1 MEERKSISLVARTR
15 KRIAF
20 YFLLPLAGVMLCLVI
35 WPLFYT
41 IYLSFRYHNLYNLAT
56 RGWAGFHN
64 YAALF
69 SNSLFWHSVKKQ
81 IIYVIVVVG
90 VEFIFGFF
98 IALLLDRKMKGI
110 NFLRGLIVVP
120 LIMAPVVVGFFWRFL
135 FEPTSGL
142 INYLFSLI
150 GLKGLHWIDTAE
162 TALIAVMI
170 VDIWQ
175 WTPFMAIVL
184 LAGIQSVQREV
195 TEASMLDGLGF
206 FKHMRYVL
214 LPIIK
219 PVILIVVLIRC
230 IDAIKVFDSILVLT
244 RGGPGTSTFLMNVFN
259 YDLLFMHLE
268 AGEAATCGLMTIILI
283 NIVAISLIK
292 TLSRRVQA

>member
-1 MEERKSISLVARTR
+1 MEGKKLTSPVARTR
-15 KRIAF
+15 KRLAF
-20 YFLLPLAGVMLCLVI
+20 YFLLPLCGIMIWLVI

-41 IYLSFRYHNLYNLAT
+41 IYLSFRFHNLYNLTT

-64 YAALF
+64 YVALF
-69 SNSLFWHSVKKQ
+69 TNQLFWHSVKLQ

-90 VEFIFGFF
+90 VEFIFGFI

-110 NFLRGLIVVP
+110 NFLRGLIVLP

-142 INYLFSLI
+142 VNYLFSI
-150 GLKGLHWIDTAE
+150 VGLSGLHWIDTAE
-162 TALIAVMI
+162 TALIAIMI

-184 LAGIQSVQREV
+184 LAGMQSVQREV
-195 TEASMLDGLGF
+195 NEASMLDGLGF

-214 LPIIK
+214 IPIIK

-268 AGEAATCGLMTIILI
+268 AGEAATCGLMTIVLI

-292 TLSRRVQA
+292 IMSQRAQA

>member
-1 MEERKSISLVARTR
+1 MREAKSVSIVARTR
-15 KRIAF
+15 TRIAF
-20 YFLLPLAGVMLCLVI
+20 YFLLPLSGVMLLLVI

-56 RGWAGFHN
+56 RGWAGFDN
-64 YAALF
+64 FVNLF
-69 SNSLFWHSVKKQ
+69 TSSLFWQSVQKQ
-81 IIYVIVVVG
+81 IFYVIVVVG
-90 VEFIFGFF
+90 IEFFLGFI
-98 IALLLDRKMKGI
+98 IALLLDRKMRGI
-110 NFLRGLIVVP
+110 NLLRGLIVLP

-142 INYLFSLI
+142 INYLFSLF
-150 GLKGLHWIDTAE
+150 GLPALHWIGSAN
-162 TALIAVMI
+162 TALMAVMI

-175 WTPFMAIVL
+175 WTPFMAVVL
-184 LAGIQSVQREV
+184 LAGIQSVQKEV
-195 TEASMLDGLGF
+195 VEASMLDGLGF
-206 FKHMRYVL
+206 FKHMRHVL

-244 RGGPGTSTFLMNVFN
+244 RGGPGTATFLMNVFN

-268 AGEAATCGLMTIILI
+268 AGEAAACGLMTIILI

-292 TLSRRVQA
+292 TMSKRT